1 MTEMELK
8 KRLIV
13 KINQTNNNEILEEAY
28 RLLCNEEADNSVYE
42 FSPEQRNAIDEAQ
55 KQYRNGQ
62 FLTNEQADKAID
74 EWLDK

>member
-8 KRLIV
+8 KRLIG
-13 KINQTNNNEILEEAY
+13 KINQTNNNEILEEVY

-42 FSPEQRNAIDEAQ
+42 LSAEQRNAVDEAQ
-55 KQYRNGQ
+55 KQYKNGQ
-62 FLTNEQADKAID
+62 FLTNEQANKAID